1 MMWLCFCGIPRA
13 GARVFMAWVLQIVFI
28 AASIA
33 VYRLA
38 LVSLDLRA
46 LFKRPELRQQVGVC
60 VLMLIFLWTLKT
72 GIQPGLDVHFLGLT
86 AVTLMLGWRLCI
98 VLAPIALLSLTIF
111 GVYPWHDFV
120 VNLFL
125 GRIVSICC
133 TLMFVLGK
141 CSYCL
146 RHRFFVL

>member
-1 MMWLCFCGIPRA
+1 MMWLCFCGILRA
-13 GARVFMAWVLQIVFI
+13 GARVFMACVLQIVFI

-98 VLAPIALLSLTIF
+98 VVAPFALLSLTIF
-111 GVYPWHDFV
+111 VVYSCLDFGVSHVFC
-120 VNLFL
+120 F
-125 GRIVSICC
+125 
-133 TLMFVLGK
+133 F
-141 CSYCL
+141 CSSC
-146 RHRFFVL
+146 F